1 MGTGALAGAST
12 LLTLTGVGASV
23 APTLV
28 GGITGAGNNLI
39 SQGFVGGNGNT
50 WNSSNINWGQVGISG
65 VSGAITGYVGGKL
78 ADKFT
83 PYVSKYISNMFMV
96 LCCKTWLL
104 IVWSAELPDL
114 LLVQDE
120 QR

>member
-23 APTLV
+23 APTLI

-50 WNSSNINWGQVGISG
+50 WNSSNINWGQV
-65 VSGAITGYVGGKL
+65 
-78 ADKFT
+78 
-83 PYVSKYISNMFMV
+83 
-96 LCCKTWLL
+96 
-104 IVWSAELPDL
+104 E
-114 LLVQDE
+114 
-120 QR
+120 